1 MCFQELIIILALLPY
16 VHSQGS
22 DPPKMIWDIEKVPA
36 EGDVLN
42 ETVKAENKKRLEL
55 KEWFISLSDL
65 RGKERSLL
73 HGDYYSLYSSA
84 TSLAFLRLW
93 DQSER
98 YITAVNWG
106 TAPETFALKLATT
119 GTWRAMPI
127 PWLSARWFCWS
138 SLTLCL
144 CPCRLRIA

>member
-1 MCFQELIIILALLPY
+1 
-16 VHSQGS
+16 
-22 DPPKMIWDIEKVPA
+22 MIWDIEKEPA
-36 EGDVLN
+36 EGEAVN
-42 ETVKAENKKRLEL
+42 ETVLAENKERVEL
-55 KEWFISLSDL
+55 RKWFISLSDL

-106 TAPETFALKLATT
+106 TAAEEFTLKLATEGKWGEERSPRPFGVVVLT
-119 GTWRAMPI
+119 P
-127 PWLSARWFCWS
+127 PPSLS
-138 SLTLCL
+138 LQK
-144 CPCRLRIA
+144 